1 MDSVSDMVRSI
12 RGAMSIRPQLRVVES
27 TAPAD
32 LRHRA
37 AAGERLG
44 AIRAVRPVRG
54 AHRPAPARPRSDVD
68 DLIQDVFIAAMR
80 QRHQVRAPEAFRSC
94 SRSSPAHRA
103 PLRAQAQAAR
113 ARRHRHARADARVR
127 DSGMSPERRA
137 LLTRVYQVLDKIPV
151 DQRIAWTLRYV
162 EGEKLE
168 EVAERCGCS
177 LATAKRRIAAAHGR
191 LEAELHDG

>member
-1 MDSVSDMVRSI
+1 
-12 RGAMSIRPQLRVVES
+12 MSIRPQLRVVENTPAVEPS
-27 TAPAD
+27 PSAPLPDSDSELFERFAPYVARIG
-32 LRHRA
+32 LRL
-37 AAGERLG
+37 LG
-44 AIRAVRPVRG
+44 RE
-54 AHRPAPARPRSDVD
+54 SDVD

-80 QRHQVRAPEAFRSC
+80 QRHQVRAPEAFRSWLAIIAV
-94 SRSSPAHRA
+94 RTARRYLRKRK
-103 PLRAQAQAAR
+103 LRALVGI
-113 ARRHRHARADARVR
+113 DTLPPTLELR
-127 DSGMSPERRA
+127 DHGMSPERRA
-137 LLTRVYQVLDKIPV
+137 LLQRVYQVLDKIPV